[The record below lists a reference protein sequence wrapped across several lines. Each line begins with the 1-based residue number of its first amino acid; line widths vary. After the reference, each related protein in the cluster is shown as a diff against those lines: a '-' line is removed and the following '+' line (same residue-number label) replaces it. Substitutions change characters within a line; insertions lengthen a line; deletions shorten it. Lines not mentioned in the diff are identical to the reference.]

1 MRFRHAD
8 PIWRDHP
15 ELVAAALHVQG
26 VRADADVSAAVAR
39 HSAQALQRLAAAPEG
54 DWPEIQAWRRV
65 FSRMGLKPTQYRCA
79 AEALLRRL
87 RKDGALPPLHPIID
101 LCNAISAASAT
112 PMAVFDT
119 AQIAGSLEVRPA
131 AGGER
136 YLAFSGEVELA
147 DAGEIIFAD
156 EAGQAHARRW
166 CHRQSAQSAVR
177 RETSAVLIVAE
188 SHHAGARDDMPRL
201 LQSLADELQRAGFT
215 VAASQGLRADDRE
228 FAF

>member
-8 PIWRDHP
+8 PIWHDYP
-15 ELVAAALHVQG
+15 QLVAGALHVQG
-26 VRADADVSAAVAR
+26 VRADADVVAAAAR
-39 HSAQALQRLAAAPEG
+39 HTERAQQRLAATPEG

-101 LCNAISAASAT
+101 LCNAISAATAT
-112 PMAVFDT
+112 PIAVFDT

-136 YLAFSGEVELA
+136 YLAFSGEAEPA

-166 CHRQSAQSAVR
+166 CHRQSAQSAVQPN
-177 RETSAVLIVAE
+177 TSAVLIVAE
-188 SHHAGARDDMPRL
+188 SHHAGARDDMQRL
-201 LQSLADELQRAGFT
+201 VRSLTDEVQRLGWSVT
-215 VAASQGLRADDRE
+215 ASKLLGADDRE
-228 FAF
+228 LLF